1 VAALAGVST
10 TTVSRTLNDP
20 ALVDPA
26 TARRVLEAVK
36 IKAYYPNT
44 HARSL
49 VSGKSRM
56 VGLIVSDITNP
67 FFPEIVQGFEEAA
80 LSKGYDIL
88 IGSTGYDLG
97 RMAHCVRRMLERK
110 VDGVAIMTSEMDAH
124 LVDQFSHRE
133 VRMVFLDVGQPGAG
147 ITNIVVDYAMGIG
160 EAADHLFELG
170 HRRIGFVSGPP
181 QLKSAQIRRSAFLN
195 KLRHY
200 DLSEDFVV
208 EGDHRVG
215 GGLDAMHRLLSLVD
229 PPTAVLASN
238 DLTALGMMRAMRK
251 ARLRV
256 PEDISII
263 GFDDIGLAEFT
274 DPPLTTVRL
283 PRRQIAECAF
293 EAVVSDMHAAEWKNE
308 YAIETHLVIRETT
321 GRPSR

>member
-1 VAALAGVST
+1 MAGVSP

-20 ALVDPA
+20 SLVDPA
-26 TARRVLEAVK
+26 TARRVLEAVQSK
-36 IKAYYPNT
+36 GYYPNT

-56 VGLIVSDITNP
+56 VGIIVSDITNP

-80 LSKGYDIL
+80 MAKGYDIL

-110 VDGVAIMTSEMDAH
+110 VDGVVIMTSEMDSH

-133 VRMVFLDVGQPGAG
+133 VRMVFLDVGRPGAG
-147 ITNIVVDYAMGIG
+147 ISNIVVDYSMGIG
-160 EAADHLFELG
+160 EAADHLYELG

-181 QLKSAQIRRSAFLN
+181 QLKSAQIRRSAFLSS
-195 KLRHY
+195 LRHY
-200 DLSEDFVV
+200 QLSEDLVV
-208 EGDHRVG
+208 EGDHRVA
-215 GGLDAMHRLLSLVD
+215 GGLDAMNRLLSLPD

-238 DLTALGMMRAMRK
+238 DLTAVGMMRAMRK
-251 ARLRV
+251 AGLRV
-256 PEDISII
+256 PEDISIV

-293 EAVVSDMHAAEWKNE
+293 EAVVSDMNAPEWKNE

-321 GRPSR
+321 CRPSR